1 MNERVIEHATIAFR
15 SHARDRS
22 CDVMGTEREIADT
35 ELRTE
40 KRFRDRR
47 SLPSQAR
54 RAFSRWW
61 RLTNA
66 RWSNDVPTTPAEMRL
81 IQNFTRRYSGCG
93 SQFLDHVLIRASP
106 SFRRV
111 VHSAERLF
119 S

>member
-1 MNERVIEHATIAFR
+1 MNESVSEHATIALR

-54 RAFSRWW
+54 RAF
-61 RLTNA
+61 
-66 RWSNDVPTTPAEMRL
+66 
-81 IQNFTRRYSGCG
+81 
-93 SQFLDHVLIRASP
+93 
-106 SFRRV
+106 
-111 VHSAERLF
+111 
-119 S
+119 